1 MKTSLSARG
10 TENRELNAQVFHI
23 KDLKTLLKYI
33 YLNVFRASL
42 EINVAHTL
50 TVIHPVFQ
58 HFFFFFFFTLGL
70 KIKCEPLMNN
80 HGGLFWWRCSDLN
93 LFQITVED
101 NDLPLKFLLE
111 AVGKIG
117 KSVFIS
123 VGISSCNCNV

>member
-1 MKTSLSARG
+1 MKTLLSARG
-10 TENRELNAQVFHI
+10 TEYWELNAQVFHI

-58 HFFFFFFFTLGL
+58 HFFFLGL

-101 NDLPLKFLLE
+101 SDLPLKFLLE
-111 AVGKIG
+111 AIG
-117 KSVFIS
+117 EI
-123 VGISSCNCNV
+123 GNMC